1 MSKAVS
7 PLHVSHVHMSQVT
20 TCALK
25 ATAVHP
31 RMAGESERER
41 ERDGRLYVRNQECQD
56 RSVKTHRDMNRVM
69 QFVSCACDLWLQAC
83 ALCMW
88 THGT

>member
-41 ERDGRLYVRNQECQD
+41 ERWETVCQESGVSRQECQD
-56 RSVKTHRDMNRVM
+56 TQGHEPCNAV
-69 QFVSCACDLWLQAC
+69 CE
-83 ALCMW
+83 LCL
-88 THGT
+88 

>member
-31 RMAGESERER
+31 RMASESERER
-41 ERDGRLYVRNQECQD
+41 EMRDCMSGI

>member
-1 MSKAVS
+1 MSIAVS

-31 RMAGESERER
+31 RMASESERER
-41 ERDGRLYVRNQECQD
+41 ERDARLYVRNQECQD
-56 RSVKTHRDMNRVM
+56 TQGHEPCNAV
-69 QFVSCACDLWLQAC
+69 CE
-83 ALCMW
+83 LCL
-88 THGT
+88 